1 MTIIIGDVKG
11 MLLKKVRSKLEI
23 VLIIVVIFSF
33 TISAEEIRMTNQST
47 EVERIQIGAAKTSE
61 LISGNTHFV
70 GGHGPNNY
78 SKIQDAIDNASD
90 GDTIFVYSGIYYENI
105 IVDKLLDIK
114 GENKETTII
123 DGSKIDDIIRILTD
137 EVTLTGFTLQNGGSS
152 HVYAGIDI
160 LSNTNY
166 ISNNT
171 ISSNGVGID
180 LSNTEYNIIENNTII
195 DSSKNGMVLVNT
207 NRSIIRNNSFF
218 KNWGSS
224 IEIVYSNNNNIIGNY
239 FLFGYGISIYDSNSN
254 LIKYNK
260 FEATWSHGIEIISN
274 NNIIVNNDFFHSGM
288 YLRGEFY
295 SNIINDNIVNN
306 KPLIFLIGEENKF
319 IDNAGQIFLIDCKNI
334 SISDQ
339 DLSYCSA
346 GIFISYCDNC
356 IIYNCSTIDN
366 DVAGIEINFSSNI
379 TIENCYFFDSKF
391 EGVSIESCNNVK
403 IINNNFSYNGRDG
416 IRQWKSSNLNISYNF
431 FEFNDCGIYI
441 FEILEGISISN
452 NLFVNNEIGILSR
465 YCYDIGNY
473 FDNRFESNIIGIS
486 LGGESSQRIYNNIM
500 YKNNLSGL
508 SLSGVANSYIT
519 NNSIIS
525 NNITGVI
532 IDSSST
538 QNKVF
543 SNIIKDHISGIV
555 IMKSDNN
562 SIYGNVIEKNLNS
575 VFLEEAN
582 DNIIRNNNIFFSPFP
597 ASFFNSYNTSWIGN
611 YWNRPRFFK
620 KCIFGVDI
628 YWPGYPPGSPT
639 ITLLINFDYNPAAKP
654 YDISIS
660 EM

>member
-1 MTIIIGDVKG
+1 

-23 VLIIVVIFSF
+23 VLIIVLIFSF
-33 TISAEEIRMTNQST
+33 TIPAEEIRETDQSIK
-47 EVERIQIGAAKTSE
+47 VEQFQIDAAKTTGS
-61 LISGNTHFV
+61 ISGNTHFV
-70 GGHGPNNY
+70 GGYGQNNY

-105 IVDKLLDIK
+105 IVDILLDII

-123 DGSKIDDIIRILTD
+123 DGAKINDIIRILTD

-152 HVYAGIDI
+152 HVHAGIDI
-160 LSNTNY
+160 LSNENFIFNNK
-166 ISNNT
+166 ISLC
-171 ISSNGVGID
+171 GVGID
-180 LSNTEYNIIENNTII
+180 LSNTEENVIENNTII
-195 DSSKNGMVLVNT
+195 DSRKDGMRLINA
-207 NRSIIRNNSFF
+207 NRSVIQNNSFF

-224 IEIVYSNNNNIIGNY
+224 IEIAYSNDNNIIGNY
-239 FLFGYGISIYDSNSN
+239 FLFGYGISIYDSNN
-254 LIKYNK
+254 NVIEFNR
-260 FEATWSHGIEIISN
+260 FESTWSHGIEIISN
-274 NNIIVNNDFFHSGM
+274 NNIIVNNDFFHSGV

-295 SNIINDNIVNN
+295 SNFIHDNIVNN

-319 IDNAGQIFLIDCKNI
+319 IDNAGQIFLIECKNI
-334 SISDQ
+334 SIFDQ

-356 IIYNCSTIDN
+356 IIYNCSTIDS
-366 DVAGIEINFSSNI
+366 DVAGIEINYSSNI

-391 EGVSIESCNNVK
+391 EGLLIESCNNVE
-403 IINNNFSYNGRDG
+403 IIDNNFSHNGRDG
-416 IRQWKSSNLNISYNF
+416 IRQWKSSNLNISNNF

-441 FEILEGISISN
+441 FEILEDFFISN
-452 NLFVNNEIGILSR
+452 NLFVNNEIGIRSR

-486 LGGESSQRIYNNIM
+486 LVGESSQRIYNNIIN
-500 YKNNLSGL
+500 KNNLSGI
-508 SLSGVANSYIT
+508 SLSGVDSSYIT

-525 NNITGVI
+525 NNITGII

-562 SIYGNVIEKNLNS
+562 LIYSNIIEKNFNS
-575 VFLEEAN
+575 FFLEEAN
-582 DNIIRNNNIFFSPFP
+582 YNIIQNNNIFFSPFL
-597 ASFFNSYNTSWIGN
+597 ASFFNSYNTSWMGN

-620 KCIFGVDI
+620 KCIFGVDF
-628 YWPGYPPGSPT
+628 YWPGYPPEPPT
-639 ITLLINFDYNPAAKP
+639 ITLLINFDYNPAVKP
-654 YDISIS
+654 YDIPMP
-660 EM
+660 EV